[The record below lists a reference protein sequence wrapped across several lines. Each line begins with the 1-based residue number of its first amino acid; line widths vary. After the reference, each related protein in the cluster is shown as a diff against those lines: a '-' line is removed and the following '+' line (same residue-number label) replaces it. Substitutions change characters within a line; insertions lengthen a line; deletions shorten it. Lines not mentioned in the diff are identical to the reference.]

1 MAQTQLNDSQ
11 QNCSELTNFG
21 TSERRLKAVFRPSTY
36 NLSVTRKQL
45 IGLLALQTILPV
57 GLTGAAL
64 WLTSTVGSSELQ
76 NQAKSELSLSESNY
90 NLKLDRAA
98 FSFQNSSDSKTIAQ
112 IASAYNSGKN
122 ISNLRQSVKDIL
134 ETQVKTGEIDSA
146 VLVGK
151 NGQIVVSVTPN
162 IKEKSVNLQK
172 IVDRVFAAKK
182 PITASKIIA
191 KSELQKQL
199 VSLPRA
205 AGDGSVLVRYTATP
219 VKDPKTKTV
228 IGVLVLEKILSQT
241 TAVASSET
249 INLQSGGYRAI
260 YSVPTDGK
268 FVLASSQTFTKNQ
281 KLPDLL
287 ADKSLLKS
295 ALAAAGK
302 PVAQE
307 MRTGSKTYTVA
318 AQSLDNLAGKPA
330 AILVR
335 GMPQTDLA
343 SWWGNNWLLA
353 LSVAA
358 AAPLALAVG
367 VTRLLAKPANS
378 DLLTADGNLRSNST
392 AEAQP
397 QSGKCVSEA
406 GLFHS
411 QEDSDFVGVVDGAC
425 LPPLPTRRAGPHHP
439 PPLQENE
446 RALVGEALQ
455 DDRTSDN
462 LSDNLNLGELPGLF
476 PKQPNLDS
484 QLAMDFEYGNCA
496 GDRAQITNPEI
507 SLTVP
512 TPVLAANS
520 GSNHPQP
527 TNTEP
532 AKSSIALNQV
542 QEAWQ
547 DLNRLNL
554 ELQREILERQKVQT
568 ALRKSEELLQAILDN
583 STAMIHIKDADG
595 KYLLTNSHFDNLF
608 HMAKEQITGK
618 TDGDIFPQDK
628 ASVLRE
634 NDLKVIETCSPLSI
648 EEVIPQ
654 DDGPHTYLSLKFP
667 LCNSEGT
674 AYAVGTI
681 STDVSDRK
689 KAELTLEKAKVELEI
704 EVEQRTAFLKQANQ
718 LLQFE
723 LAARARGAI
732 TVRQMTA
739 QVARH
744 ARTVDGILGASLD
757 LIFLV
762 DQSGRYTYVSRTA
775 AQAAGMNPREM
786 IRKTWQ
792 ELGWPP
798 NIMERVH
805 QQCDRIFVT
814 AEPAKGEVIVPTAA
828 WGTRD
833 YEYLLSP
840 VCATDGTVEA
850 VVATLRDITDRK
862 DAEEAWQLAKEAA
875 ELANR
880 AKSAFLANMSH
891 ELRTPLNAIIGYSD
905 MLVEDAEEVG
915 NLEVVSDLDKI
926 RTAGKHLLQLIDDIL
941 DISKIEADKMEIYL
955 ESFDVGGL
963 IEEVATTIKPLIEK
977 NGNTLQVLS
986 AENIGAMH
994 GDLMKV
1000 RQVILNL
1007 LSNAAKFSENGAI
1020 VLTVERITSEEFKN
1034 KYQPRVV
1041 QMLILDAE
1049 YLVFRV
1055 TDTGIGM
1062 TQEQQERLFQ
1072 PFTQADNSTTRKY
1085 GGTGLGLTI
1094 SQRFCQ
1100 MMGGDIEVTSEL
1112 DCGSTFTASLP
1123 ASLFRR
1129 SEF

>member
-11 QNCSELTNFG
+11 PNCPQPNKVA
-21 TSERRLKAVFRPSTY
+21 TSERRLKAAFRPCTY
-36 NLSVTRKQL
+36 NLSLTRKQL

-57 GLTGAAL
+57 GLAGAAL
-64 WLTSTVGSSELQ
+64 WLTPAVGSSELQ
-76 NQAKSELSLSESNY
+76 NQAKSELSESESNY
-90 NLKLDRAA
+90 NIQLDRAA
-98 FSFQNSSDSKTIAQ
+98 DRLQNSSDSKTIAQ

-122 ISNLRQSVKDIL
+122 ISDLRQSVKQII
-134 ETQVKTGEIDSA
+134 ENQVKTKAIHSA
-146 VLVGK
+146 ALVGK
-151 NGQIVVSVTPN
+151 DGKIIV
-162 IKEKSVNLQK
+162 SVNLNHDKQSFYPR
-172 IVDRVFAAKK
+172 DLDYRVLAKK
-182 PITASKIIA
+182 EPIAANKIIT
-191 KSELQKQL
+191 KSANSKQL
-199 VSLPRA
+199 PTLQPELSEI
-205 AGDGSVLVRYTATP
+205 VLVSYSEFP
-219 VKDPKTKTV
+219 VKNPKNRTV
-228 IGVLVLEKILSQT
+228 VGTLFLGTNLSQIPM
-241 TAVASSET
+241 VASSET
-249 INLQSGGYRAI
+249 VKSIVGFYAI
-260 YSVPTDGK
+260 YAPLNEGKYVLVSGQSV
-268 FVLASSQTFTKNQ
+268 AKNQ
-281 KLPDLL
+281 LLPDLKWM
-287 ADKSLLKS
+287 DNSLLIS
-295 ALAAAGK
+295 ARAADGK
-302 PVAQE
+302 PVAGQIKI
-307 MRTGSKTYTVA
+307 GNQTYTA
-318 AQSLDNLAGKPA
+318 AAKSLNNLTGKPA
-330 AILVR
+330 VILVR
-335 GMPQTDLA
+335 GIPQTAIA

-378 DLLTADGNLRSNST
+378 DLLTAEGNSRSNST

-397 QSGKCVSEA
+397 QSGKCA
-406 GLFHS
+406 
-411 QEDSDFVGVVDGAC
+411 
-425 LPPLPTRRAGPHHP
+425 
-439 PPLQENE
+439 
-446 RALVGEALQ
+446 
-455 DDRTSDN
+455 RTNDN
-462 LSDNLNLGELPGLF
+462 LSENLNLGELPGLF
-476 PKQPNLDS
+476 PKQRNLDS

-496 GDRAQITNPEI
+496 GDRAPITNPEI

-512 TPVLAANS
+512 TLELAANS

-547 DLNRLNL
+547 DLNRLNS
-554 ELQREILERQKVQT
+554 ELQQEILERQNAQT
-568 ALRKSEELLQAILDN
+568 ALRQSEALLQAILDN
-583 STAMIHIKDADG
+583 STAMIHIKDVEG

-618 TDGDIFPQDK
+618 TDGDIFPEDK
-628 ASVLRE
+628 AAALRE
-634 NDLKVIETCSPLSI
+634 NDLKVIETCSALSI

-654 DDGPHTYLSLKFP
+654 DDGPHTYISLKFP
-667 LCNSEGT
+667 LCNCEGT

-689 KAELTLEKAKVELEI
+689 LAEITLEKAKAELEI
-704 EVEQRTAFLKQANQ
+704 EVEHRTLFLKQANE

-744 ARTVDGILGASLD
+744 ARTLDGILGASLD

-762 DQSGRYTYVSRTA
+762 DRFGKYTYVSRTA
-775 AQAAGMNPREM
+775 AQACGMNPREM
-786 IRKTWQ
+786 ISKTWR
-792 ELGWPP
+792 ELDWSPK
-798 NIMERVH
+798 IVQRVEDE
-805 QQCDRIFVT
+805 CSAVFAT
-814 AEPAKGEVIVPTAA
+814 AEPKKGEVIIPTAS

-833 YEYLLSP
+833 YEYILSP
-840 VCATDGTVEA
+840 VCATDGSVEA

-862 DAEEAWQLAKEAA
+862 DAEEAWQLATEAA

-905 MLVEDAEEVG
+905 MLVEDAEELG

-926 RTAGKHLLQLIDDIL
+926 RTAGKHLLRLIDDIL

-986 AENIGAMH
+986 AKNIGAMH

-1000 RQVILNL
+1000 RQVMLNL
-1007 LSNAAKFSENGAI
+1007 LSNAAKFSANGAI
-1020 VLTVERITSEEFKN
+1020 VLTVERITSEDLKN
-1034 KYQPRVV
+1034 KYQPRVA
-1041 QMLILDAE
+1041 QMLILDSE

-1062 TQEQQERLFQ
+1062 TKEQQERLFQ

-1112 DCGSTFTASLP
+1112 DCGSTFTAFLP

>member
-11 QNCSELTNFG
+11 LNCHPPTKVASSEI
-21 TSERRLKAVFRPSTY
+21 LKAALKPHLY
-36 NLSVTRKQL
+36 NFCVSRKQL

-64 WLTSTVGSSELQ
+64 WLTSAVGSTQLQ
-76 NQAKSELSLSESNY
+76 NQAKSELSLSEINY
-90 NLKLDRAA
+90 NVQLDRAA
-98 FSFQNSSDSKTIAQ
+98 DRLHNSSESQTITQ
-112 IASAYNSGKN
+112 TASAYNSGTN
-122 ISNLRQSVKDIL
+122 ASNLRKSVKQIL
-134 ETQVKTGEIDSA
+134 EIQVSTGEIDSA
-146 VLVGK
+146 ALFGK
-151 NGQIVVSVTPN
+151 NRQIVVSVNPN
-162 IKEKSVNLQK
+162 QKQKSFNLQT
-172 IVDRVFAAKK
+172 IVDRVFTAKE
-182 PITASKIIA
+182 PITASEIIA
-191 KSELQKQL
+191 KSEVQKQL
-199 VSLPRA
+199 GSLGPGS
-205 AGDGSVLVRYTATP
+205 GDRSVLVRYAAIP
-219 VKDPKTKTV
+219 VKEPKSQTV
-228 IGVLVLEKILSQT
+228 IAVLVLGKILSQT
-241 TAVASSET
+241 PAVASSET
-249 INLQSGGYRAI
+249 LNLQGGGYRAI
-260 YSVPTDGK
+260 YTPQADGK
-268 FVLASSQTFTKNQ
+268 FVLATSQTNTKNQ
-281 KLPDLL
+281 NLPDLL

-302 PVAQE
+302 PVAAQLQ
-307 MRTGSKTYTVA
+307 TGSQTHAVA
-318 AQSLDNLAGKPA
+318 AKSLDNLAGKPA

-335 GMPQTDLA
+335 GIPKT
-343 SWWGNNWLLA
+343 SETWWGNNWLLLA
-353 LSVAA
+353 MSAA
-358 AAPLALAVG
+358 AVVPFALAVA
-367 VTRLLAKPANS
+367 VARRIAKPANS
-378 DLLTADGNLRSNST
+378 DLSTADGNSPSNST
-392 AEAQP
+392 AEP
-397 QSGKCVSEA
+397 QQLSPKFVSEA
-406 GLFHS
+406 
-411 QEDSDFVGVVDGAC
+411 
-425 LPPLPTRRAGPHHP
+425 
-439 PPLQENE
+439 NE
-446 RALVGEALQ
+446 

-462 LSDNLNLGELPGLF
+462 LSDNLNLGEFPSLF
-476 PKQPNLDS
+476 PKKPILDR
-484 QLAMDFEYGNCA
+484 QLALDFPDRSFA
-496 GDRAQITNPEI
+496 GDRAKIANFQMP
-507 SLTVP
+507 LTFHPLELPANCVVSKQSRP
-512 TPVLAANS
+512 TDTA
-520 GSNHPQP
+520 
-527 TNTEP
+527 TE
-532 AKSSIALNQV
+532 KSAIALNLV

-547 DLNRLNL
+547 DLNRLNS
-554 ELQREILERQKVQT
+554 ELQQEILDRQNAQK
-568 ALRKSEELLQAILDN
+568 ALRKSEALLQAILDN
-583 STAMIHIKDADG
+583 STAMIYIKDVEG

-628 ASVLRE
+628 AAVLRE
-634 NDLKVIETCSPLSI
+634 NDLKVIEARSPLSI

-667 LCNSEGT
+667 LCNSKGRT
-674 AYAVGTI
+674 YAVGTI

-689 KAELTLEKAKVELEI
+689 IAELTLEKAKAELEI
-704 EVEQRTAFLKQANQ
+704 EVQQRTLFLKQANE

-723 LAARARGAI
+723 LAARVRGAI

-762 DQSGRYTYVSRTA
+762 DRSGKYTYVSRTA

-786 IRKTWQ
+786 ISKTWQ

-798 NIMERVH
+798 KIMQRVH
-805 QQCDRIFVT
+805 QECDGVFAT
-814 AEPAKGEVIVPTAA
+814 AEPVKGEVIVPTAS

-833 YEYLLSP
+833 YEYILSP
-840 VCATDGTVEA
+840 VCATDGSVEA
-850 VVATLRDITDRK
+850 VVATLRDITERK

-905 MLVEDAEEVG
+905 MLVEDAEELG
-915 NLEVVSDLDKI
+915 NLETVSDLDKI
-926 RTAGKHLLQLIDDIL
+926 RTAGKHLLRLIDDIL

-963 IEEVATTIKPLIEK
+963 IEEVGTTIKPLMDK

-986 AENIGAMH
+986 GQNIAVMH

-1007 LSNAAKFSENGAI
+1007 LSNAAKFSTNGAI
-1020 VLTVERITSEEFKN
+1020 VLTVERITSEELKN
-1034 KYQPRVV
+1034 KYQSKVA
-1041 QMLILDAE
+1041 QMLILDSE
-1049 YLVFRV
+1049 FLIFRV

-1100 MMGGDIEVTSEL
+1100 MMGGDIEVSSEL
-1112 DCGSTFTASLP
+1112 NCGSTFTACLP